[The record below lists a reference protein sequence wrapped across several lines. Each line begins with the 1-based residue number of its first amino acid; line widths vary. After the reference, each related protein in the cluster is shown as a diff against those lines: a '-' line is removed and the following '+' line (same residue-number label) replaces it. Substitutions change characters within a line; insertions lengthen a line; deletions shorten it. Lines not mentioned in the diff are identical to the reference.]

1 MIVDRQTHRHTQR
14 HTYRQTR
21 SSQYSAL
28 PFRGR
33 SNYWNWHARVCRTLT
48 WAAYRTSSTT
58 TPCTWRRANS
68 YSTMWRTATESRD
81 ATRYSRSSV
90 VVHTISIQVA
100 AILVA
105 SAASLCAT
113 LRIRLRI
120 SAGGKFGHAQVW
132 LPLKKLPLSSE
143 GIRPHHKQHFDQFIR
158 FRRADASDWQTH
170 THWQTTLHV

>member
-1 MIVDRQTHRHTQR
+1 VDRQTHRHTQR

-58 TPCTWRRANS
+58 TPCTSVHCTTTHSPLGTTTPCTWRRANS
-68 YSTMWRTATESRD
+68 YSTTWRTATESRD
-81 ATRYSRSSV
+81 ATRYSCSSV

-105 SAASLCAT
+105 RAASLCAT

-120 SAGGKFGHAQVW
+120 SAGGKFGHAQV
-132 LPLKKLPLSSE
+132 
-143 GIRPHHKQHFDQFIR
+143 
-158 FRRADASDWQTH
+158 
-170 THWQTTLHV
+170 